1 MLFDRAAVC
10 KKPNVVLISSC
21 KQINPSAVLCYA
33 TFLAM
38 RVMQTSSGAGQ
49 HDKLQR

>member
-1 MLFDRAAVC
+1 MKNKRR
-10 KKPNVVLISSC
+10 VLTSSC
-21 KQINPSAVLCYA
+21 KQINLSAVLCY

-49 HDKLQR
+49 HDNLQR